1 MANYSRFNRH
11 EIFTSE
17 DRSLVLDVISDVE
30 SGKLS
35 NMLFGLFDGYLY
47 DELPSLL
54 EKEDFDTSAILAL
67 IEKTKGH
74 TVEAVEENTYN
85 PVQKQ
90 REFDALINQAVA
102 MRKSMSKSMDHEV
115 FKVMFDY
122 SAKLIKDAQT
132 LNSEYLKN
140 HKEYDANFKAA
151 TDAVLAIGY
160 DEF

>member
-17 DRSLVLDVISDVE
+17 DRSTVMDAINEVLDHKTE
-30 SGKLS
+30 

-74 TVEAVEENTYN
+74 ATV
-85 PVQKQ
+85 
-90 REFDALINQAVA
+90 
-102 MRKSMSKSMDHEV
+102 
-115 FKVMFDY
+115 
-122 SAKLIKDAQT
+122 
-132 LNSEYLKN
+132 
-140 HKEYDANFKAA
+140 
-151 TDAVLAIGY
+151 
-160 DEF
+160 